1 MPKSM
6 HSKLHLL
13 EAVAWCPSV
22 FFFFFFPNI
31 PVHAVVFCKNKYSRI
46 SVILISHGGNKS
58 KIFIINNKVKQK

>member
-1 MPKSM
+1 M

-22 FFFFFFPNI
+22 SFFFPNI